1 MSCRDFQHLKALLP
15 YAGTM
20 TYFYILKAILF
31 AHGTSIL
38 SQQELGIQAMKKSG
52 FKMMCTAHDRV
63 GFFPPFPHV
72 SHVTQNYQKFV
83 FLTIFLK
90 PAYFLPTNLIDSM
103 IFSYS
108 FEFKCQQLRQYIKR
122 Q

>member
-1 MSCRDFQHLKALLP
+1 MSCRDFQHLKALLL

-20 TYFYILKAILF
+20 TSFYILKAILF
-31 AHGTSIL
+31 AYGTSTL
-38 SQQELGIQAMKKSG
+38 SQQELEIKAMKKSG

-63 GFFPPFPHV
+63 GFFPLLPCL
-72 SHVTQNYQKFV
+72 SCYIELQNICV
-83 FLTIFLK
+83 LDNFLK
-90 PAYFLPTNLIDSM
+90 PVYFYQLSLIDSM
-103 IFSYS
+103 IFFYY